1 MSDQELSDQEL
12 VDLLEDN
19 SVNLTINLGDL
30 WSFEFRHPLYR
41 PIKFGLSALDDDN
54 ALRQAFQN
62 YWNYHQDRITINV
75 ILNGSTTTITRSTK
89 CTYNTV
95 LSCIAGAAARGGEE
109 FKEVCSAFLQAM
121 QDRDI
126 DLTLHYGSSSTS
138 STSSASQGGKKRK
151 PVKRKA
157 AAPKAPKRR
166 PATAPS
172 RATKCGTCKKAV
184 PKRSAGAA
192 CCSKTVAAKKAKTR
206 RPAKK

>member
-1 MSDQELSDQEL
+1 MSDQEL

-62 YWNYHQDRITINV
+62 YWNDHQDRITINV
-75 ILNGSTTTITRSTK
+75 ILNGSTTTITRSN
-89 CTYNTV
+89 CTSNTV

>member
-1 MSDQELSDQEL
+1 MSDQEL

-62 YWNYHQDRITINV
+62 YWNDHQDRITINV
-75 ILNGSTTTITRSTK
+75 ILNGSTTTITRSN
-89 CTYNTV
+89 CTSNTV

-109 FKEVCSAFLQAM
+109 FKKVCSAFLQAM